1 VQSAAAYS
9 FKGLSQ
15 LSNYRP
21 NWERFAL
28 ERKTANRREAS
39 ILGGFGIKRRN

>member
-1 VQSAAAYS
+1 VQPTAAYLI
-9 FKGLSQ
+9 KGLSQ

-28 ERKTANRREAS
+28 ERKTANQQEAS
-39 ILGGFGIKRRN
+39 ILRGFGIKRRN